1 MALGTFP
8 DGEYVTV
15 PEVRA
20 EGLADNPPSDNQ
32 IGSRIKKWE
41 AIVEQWTGQVFRIIS
56 PGELVFDGNNAH
68 LLHFNLPIVAL
79 SALKINDSDTAL
91 AADDYRVYVG
101 RQKPQDD
108 RKNPKIILRP
118 MSGSI
123 FTGGGQIFVKGAEQK
138 ITATWGFVEPDDS
151 TPQPIKDAIIQLVI
165 RDFAGYFD
173 QIFGGM
179 TAGPGMPTQREKTD
193 DHEIEYAD
201 MAMNVQADRL
211 GSLIPRD
218 IRAMLAMYRHP
229 LAIGAPEPRRFVPY
243 ELAFAI
249 DSY

>member
-8 DGEYVTV
+8 DGEYVLV
-15 PEVRA
+15 SEVRA
-20 EGLADNPPSDNQ
+20 EGLSDTPPSNTQ
-32 IGSRIKKWE
+32 IGNRIKKWE
-41 AIVEQWTGQVFRIIS
+41 AIVEQWTGQIFRIIT
-56 PGELVFDGNNAH
+56 PGELIFDGNNGH
-68 LLHFNLPIVAL
+68 ILHFNLPLVVL
-79 SALKINDSDTAL
+79 TSLKLNDSTTAL
-91 AADDYRVYVG
+91 AATQFRAFVG

-108 RKNPKIILRP
+108 RKNPKIVLTPNR
-118 MSGSI
+118 GSI
-123 FTGGGQIFVKGAEQK
+123 FTGSEEIFVKGAEQA
-138 ITATWGFVEPDDS
+138 ITATWGYVEPDNS

-179 TAGPGMPTQREKTD
+179 TAGPGVPTQREKTD

-201 MAMNVQADRL
+201 MSMNVQADRL

-218 IRAMLAMYRHP
+218 IRAMLALYRRP
-229 LAIGAPEPRRFVPY
+229 LAIGAPEPQRFLPH

-249 DSY
+249 DAF